1 MIPDN
6 IITYLLVVL
15 NIILVALG
23 YLLGRLHNGNTDYVY
38 SIGNKKNNSTA
49 PSKTPIQINEQKFVT
64 DIKTDNIEKKFETL
78 GDTKTSEEN
87 ISSAIN
93 KLKNMKG

>member
-1 MIPDN
+1 
-6 IITYLLVVL
+6 VG
-15 NIILVALG
+15 LG
-23 YLLGRLHNGNTDYVY
+23 YLLGRLHAGNTEYVY
-38 SIGNKKNNSTA
+38 NTSNKKNKSTA
-49 PSKTPIQINEQKFVT
+49 PSKTSIQINEEKFVT
-64 DIKTDNIEKKFETL
+64 DIRTDNIEKKFETL